1 MASLKVRCQYF
12 SVDWGA
18 CSPFLSC
25 GRPENRFN
33 YTQKGERTDRHGG
46 TRKKSVGLCTPCRA
60 RRQVRSA
67 LGPADLLRG
76 SQRLRSASLLLCS
89 APRQLSAPMAPTTRR
104 VCLTAL
110 ETTKNICF
118 TIPTLEGIKAALTR
132 FHHDVGACLWFTM
145 RGTRGRG

>member
-18 CSPFLSC
+18 FSPLLSC

-33 YTQKGERTDRHGG
+33 YTQKGERTDRRGG
-46 TRKKSVGLCTPCRA
+46 RRKKSVGTLCRA

-67 LGPADLLRG
+67 LGPANKLLWG

-89 APRQLSAPMAPTTRR
+89 APRQLLAPMAPTTRR

-110 ETTKNICF
+110 EATKNICF
-118 TIPTLEGIKAALTR
+118 TTPTLEGIKAALTR
-132 FHHDVGACLWFTM
+132 FHHDVGACLWFTIRRARE
-145 RGTRGRG
+145 RG

>member
-1 MASLKVRCQYF
+1 MSFCSSTTVLMASLKVRCQYF

-18 CSPFLSC
+18 FSPLLSTIPK
-25 GRPENRFN
+25 RASVP
-33 YTQKGERTDRHGG
+33 TDM
-46 TRKKSVGLCTPCRA
+46 GLCTPCRA

-76 SQRLRSASLLLCS
+76 SQRLRSAALLLCS